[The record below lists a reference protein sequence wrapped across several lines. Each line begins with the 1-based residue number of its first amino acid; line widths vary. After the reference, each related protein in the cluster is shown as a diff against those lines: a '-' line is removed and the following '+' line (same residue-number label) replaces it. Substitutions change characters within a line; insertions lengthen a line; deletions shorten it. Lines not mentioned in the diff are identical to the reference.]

1 MEGKRRMNSV
11 EDGGKEKI
19 WNEVRLGRD
28 GDENKKG
35 CLVFLSGVPNKLDRN
50 P

>member
-11 EDGGKEKI
+11 EDGGKEK
-19 WNEVRLGRD
+19 N
-28 GDENKKG
+28 
-35 CLVFLSGVPNKLDRN
+35 LVFLSGVPNKLDRN